1 MKRKIAL
8 FLIFPT
14 LLWISSCKKSADPA
28 PTVGTLTGTITKL
41 NTTTKLSNVKLIVFD
56 ANTNAPVGAS
66 VTTDANGNY
75 TISLN
80 PGSYYAKVSGQGYD
94 DIPSRGISAIPFDI
108 TTGVTTRN
116 DYQMNASTLTNAGF
130 ISGKI
135 TTGGTALG
143 GVLVVASDG
152 TNAYSSLSDSQGN
165 YTIFNVPANTY
176 SVQGWIASYNSNQA
190 NATVASG
197 SETANTHLSLTAGA
211 SGTVTGTITF
221 LATTAVEVDVA
232 LTHPIT
238 HETIPG
244 LSTMTAASNY
254 TILKVPTG
262 TFLARATY
270 RNDDRVV
277 DPDWILKNGEP
288 TVTVSTSSIQRNF
301 SLTGSM
307 TLSSPTNAAT
317 SNQPFSVT
325 STTPTFSWNA
335 YPSTN
340 DYVIEVTNSN
350 GKVIWG
356 GFSGSGVTLTKKVS
370 LPSSQTSVVF
380 NYDGQATESL
390 QPGRVYRWKVYASKN
405 DNTNIPAWKL
415 ISSSE
420 DQRGLIIINTAQ

>member
-8 FLIFPT
+8 FLIVPT
-14 LLWISSCKKSADPA
+14 LFWFSGCKKSADPA
-28 PTVGTLTGTITKL
+28 PTVGTLTGTITQINTL
-41 NTTTKLSNVKLIVFD
+41 NKLSNVRLIIFD

-66 VTTDANGNY
+66 VLTDANGNY
-75 TISLN
+75 TLSLN
-80 PGSYYAKVSGQGYD
+80 PGSYYVKVSGQGYD
-94 DIPSRGISAIPFDI
+94 DIPSRGISAIPFEI
-108 TTGVTTRN
+108 TAGAKTWK
-116 DYQMNASTLTNAGF
+116 DYQMHASALVNTGR

-135 TTGGTALG
+135 TTSGTALG

-152 TNAYSSLSDSQGN
+152 TNAYSSISDSQGN
-165 YTIFNVPANTY
+165 YTIYNVPANSY

-190 NATVASG
+190 NATVTAG
-197 SETANTHLSLTAGA
+197 METANAHLSLTAGA
-211 SGTVTGTITF
+211 NGTVTGTISF
-221 LATTAVEVDVA
+221 LATNAVEVDVA

-244 LSTMTAASNY
+244 LSTLTAASNY
-254 TILKVPTG
+254 TILKVPAG

-277 DPDWILKNGEP
+277 DPDWIMKNGEP
-288 TVTVSTSSIQRNF
+288 TVTVSTGSVQRNF
-301 SLTGSM
+301 SLTGSL
-307 TLSSPTNAAT
+307 TLGSPTNAAT
-317 SNQPFSVT
+317 TNQPVGVNT
-325 STTPTFSWNA
+325 TTPTLSWNA
-335 YPSTN
+335 YSSTD

-356 GFSGSGVTLTKKVS
+356 GFSGSGITLAKKVS
-370 LPSSQTSVVF
+370 VPKSQTSVVF

-405 DNTNIPAWKL
+405 DNTSIPAWKL

-420 DQRGLIIINTAQ
+420 DQRGLIIINTAL